1 MRLGNREIF
10 ALILARAGDFKNG
23 LLLLALVASVSTCSD
38 ESLNSPS
45 PSTDALFSRYIAMGN
60 SITAGFQSGG
70 INDSTQRQ
78 SYAALLALQM
88 DTEFIIPSLA
98 IPGCPAPIVDI
109 LTQERVGGASESE
122 CALRSNAPSHI
133 NNVAVPGSA
142 VFDPIS
148 NIAEGNSANLLT
160 TMILGGL
167 TQLEMAR
174 RVKPTFMS
182 VWIGNNDVLGAA
194 ISGDLTQ
201 LTDPAEF
208 AARYSAMMDTVD
220 AMGVDAGVLVSVVN
234 VTSAPFFTAGAAYW
248 QAEALGAL
256 PPALDVLDT
265 CAPAALGGSGEASL
279 VPFDYGFGVLIA
291 QALQGT
297 SVTLDCELDEPVLV
311 TVELLRIL
319 NTVALY
325 NTTVQAEAAERGWAY
340 ADINALVL
348 NPLLITGGIALF
360 PDVSNV
366 TAPFGP
372 AVSRD
377 GVHPSASTHILIAN
391 AISAAINATYDI
403 SLAEIR

>member
-1 MRLGNREIF
+1 M
-10 ALILARAGDFKNG
+10 ILARAGDFKNG
-23 LLLLALVASVSTCSD
+23 LLTLALVASVSACSD
-38 ESLNSPS
+38 ESLNSPN
-45 PSTDALFSRYIAMGN
+45 PSTDAVFSRYVAMGN

-70 INDSTQRQ
+70 INDSTQRE
-78 SYAALLALQM
+78 SYAALLARQM

-98 IPGCPAPIVDI
+98 MPGCPAPIIDI
-109 LTQERVGGASESE
+109 STLQRVGGASDGE
-122 CALRSNAPSHI
+122 CALRSNTPTHI
-133 NNVAVPGSA
+133 NNVAVPGSG
-142 VFDPIS
+142 VLDPIS

-160 TMILGGL
+160 TIILGGL
-167 TQLEMAR
+167 TQLEVAR

-182 VWIGNNDVLGAA
+182 VWIGNNDILGAA

-265 CAPAALGGSGEASL
+265 CAPAAAGLGGSGEASL

-311 TVELLRIL
+311 TQELLQIFS
-319 NTVALY
+319 TVALY
-325 NTTVQAEAAERGWAY
+325 NTTVQAEAAQRGWAY

-348 NPLLITGGIALF
+348 NPLLLTGGITLF
-360 PDVSNV
+360 PDLSNV

-391 AISAAINATYDI
+391 AISAAIKATYGI